1 MLTRLATKG
10 TEQVRVPRPRNRFRI
25 LFTAVAALVTAAG
38 AAGLG
43 TLAAGYV
50 SQSAS
55 DGLGVTT
62 GSVTIGAG
70 TANSL
75 TTSITGLQP
84 GDTSYRVI
92 DVKSTTTLLSSLT
105 LATTDTYSGSK
116 LSVNTIHDGL
126 QMTVQ
131 RCATAWT
138 AVGTTPPALTY
149 SCSGGATT
157 LIAARDV
164 LTTTPIS
171 LTGLDALNSGATLPT
186 TDHLMVSLALPTSS
200 PNTAQAAQSVINYTF
215 TAVQLTPPKKA
226 R

>member
-1 MLTRLATKG
+1 MLPVRLTR
-10 TEQVRVPRPRNRFRI
+10 PRPRVRI
-25 LFTAVAALVTAAG
+25 LVTALAALVTAAA

-55 DGLGVTT
+55 SGLGVTT

-75 TTSITGLQP
+75 TTAITSLQP

-105 LATTDTYSGSK
+105 LATTDTYSGAK
-116 LSVNTIHDGL
+116 LSVSTTGL

-157 LIAARDV
+157 LIAARNV

-171 LTGLDALNSGATLPT
+171 LTGLNALNSGATLPT
-186 TDHLMVSLALPTSS
+186 TDHLLIALALPTSS
-200 PNTAQAAQSVINYTF
+200 LSSAQAAQSVITYTF
-215 TAVQLTPPKKA
+215 TGVQLTPPKKG